1 MPILRSSN
9 RTRRT
14 VASIRRSGW
23 QVKRFQARPART
35 LDQQVALLGASMQSE
50 ALSIAP
56 PIDVASPIAATAIT
70 LPITARIQAS
80 SRSEERRVGKE
91 WVSTGS
97 TRWAQDN

>member
-35 LDQQVALLGASMQSE
+35 LDQQVALMGASMQSE

-56 PIDVASPIAATAIT
+56 PIDVASPIAATANT
-70 LPITARIQAS
+70 LPITARIKAYFAAHAPDS
-80 SRSEERRVGKE
+80 SYHKFIQ
-91 WVSTGS
+91 TLFIK
-97 TRWAQDN
+97 